1 MFVWRLGTVPRRLI
15 GLRAL
20 ILIGLRALILIGSS
34 LVGCFNAVV
43 VSTGSW
49 FNAVVSIGSLQDYSG
64 SEVG

>member
-34 LVGCFNAVV
+34 LVGWCSAV
-43 VSTGSW
+43 VSTGSV
-49 FNAVVSIGSLQDYSG
+49 VVSMLWLALVVCRIT
-64 SEVG
+64 VVVK